1 MKMKRLTSSACGV
14 SVAEQQEHI
23 RKLEVKFDWTEL
35 VLVLIIVGMM
45 LSF

>member
-1 MKMKRLTSSACGV
+1 MKMRRPTSSACGI
-14 SVAEQQEHI
+14 SVAEQQVHI
-23 RKLEVKFDWTEL
+23 RKLEVTFDWTEL